1 MERITNLLEEGT
13 LFLDLDIINFNSA
26 NDQAMVCGSMRSN
39 TDIKRV
45 LGAHGLTRG
54 SNYNPSE
61 FVVEK
66 AFVG

>member
-1 MERITNLLEEGT
+1 MGRITNRLEEGT
-13 LFLDLDIINFNSA
+13 LFLDLDIINFKSA

-45 LGAHGLTRG
+45 LGAHGTTEG
-54 SNYNPSE
+54 SNSNPGE
-61 FVVEK
+61 LVVEK